1 LKRFCSNCGN
11 KINRDVKF
19 CDKCGQ
25 KQDNELSNNGYVA
38 RNINTYNTAKP
49 KKKKGC
55 LISILLAICIPA
67 LVVALYMPESAKVP
81 ENIGVIMNQTGSN
94 KDKSTQIN
102 STLEQCGIK
111 NIKEVTH
118 DSVLDGA
125 YGASEKGYRIKT
137 DSINNIILYLRE
149 DNTVLSIKYADNILY
164 DNNQVVS
171 KLSDFT
177 FTLSEES
184 NLQINSQKMVKNS
197 LKAPSTADFP
207 NINEWKF
214 QKDKEKIIIQSYV
227 DSQNSFGA
235 ILRSEFQIT
244 LNPDGETVTSL
255 IIDGKEYTNK

>member
-1 LKRFCSNCGN
+1 MKRFCSNCGN
-11 KINRDVKF
+11 ELKEDAKF

-25 KQDNELSNNGYVA
+25 KQNNELSDNGYVVG
-38 RNINTYNTAKP
+38 NINSQNIIKP

-55 LISILLAICIPA
+55 LISILLVICIPA
-67 LVVALYMPESAKVP
+67 LVVAIYMPKSAKVP

-102 STLEQCGIK
+102 STLEQCDIK

-125 YGASEKGYRIKT
+125 YGGSEKGYRIKT

-149 DNTVLSIKYADNILY
+149 DNTVLAIKYADNVLY

-177 FTLSEES
+177 LTLSEES
-184 NLQINSQKMVKNS
+184 NLQINSQKMVKDF
-197 LKAPSTADFP
+197 LKAPSTASFP

-214 QKDKEKIIIQSYV
+214 YKDKEKIIIQSYV
-227 DSQNSFGA
+227 DSENSFGA
-235 ILRSEFQIT
+235 KLRSEFQIT
-244 LNPDGETVTSL
+244 LTPDGKKATSM